1 MVAIFTG
8 HGFGTFGATWAQPGA
23 GGGRLGQS
31 RETYAINAATGNL
44 VIQALDESLI
54 NKGLAATALRTYNSR
69 GQLSGVG
76 QDGWAT
82 GYERS
87 VQLEGA
93 LDSVGSV
100 VRLFRGDGEERVFAF
115 DAARGYYLSTA
126 GDGAHD
132 TIAWDGDG
140 WVLGDGSTRR
150 METYYSETSNPA
162 ERLRMDGF
170 IEDGQQWL
178 VRHDAQGRVSEVV
191 SAIGY
196 PNGDAILYSY
206 VGNTTQLAGIA
217 TRENGVVRTQV
228 TYGYDSVGRLS
239 WVQTDLTPG
248 NAGDNIWD
256 EANAAANNGRLYRT
270 RYTYVSESASDLRI
284 ASVTT
289 GDGAVVSYTYESDGA
304 GGWRVKTVTEGSA
317 ADGSART
324 LSFHYGAGVTDV
336 VDASGRTWTYRYDA
350 EKQLTEVLAP
360 AVNGQR
366 QSTRYAYDAAGNVTR
381 ITTSALS
388 VDSGALVDIEEQRFR
403 YDSNGN
409 RIQQRDLLGN
419 IVAWTYNQAN
429 QVTSETRYTVADTDG
444 LDADEAGNATSP
456 AGALVTRYVYE
467 HDWSDRLLYV
477 VNAAGEVQE
486 FNYGGN
492 GALWGVLVSERRYLG
507 ECYTGTTFTRA
518 ALEAWGTDAAAQRR
532 ANSSLT
538 TYAYDAKGQ
547 LQKRIDYASVN
558 ASGTGIPD
566 VAMTI
571 THYSHDAQGL
581 LRQSVV
587 SRGAGRETNGALAGS
602 EVTDYVYDGMGRLLS
617 VLKRDAATAID
628 NDAQTLQTTYSY
640 LDASNRIQVTQD
652 NGLTRIE
659 ARNRAGDLL
668 AVSLA
673 GVVDGATENRISRN
687 YFDEHGRLRAS
698 EDAAGGRSYFFYDEA
713 GRLVAT
719 VDSTGAV
726 ARTEYDAAG
735 RVMRTTRYATRV
747 STQDWLTVNTAPGG
761 QDPLLQT
768 ATVGKRELVF
778 ASAQPASL
786 TGQQAWMALTGEDR
800 VAQMSYDAA
809 GRLILASDNAGSEV
823 SYEYDGANRLV
834 RTTQWGDWIY
844 GGGFGFET
852 MSRSIG
858 RPRPTRD
865 SRVTRMFYDDAGR
878 LEATLDAEGYL
889 SRSVYDAGGRVV
901 KTIRYAT
908 QTSRN
913 DRANGALATLLQTVT
928 TTTPELAAKDQ
939 VTRYFHDVRGRQIGM
954 LDAEGYLSEQI
965 HDEQNNQRASRE
977 YAKQLAGLNG
987 AESFSSLRAMALAGA
1002 PADAYRESQSSFNA
1016 LGQLVLTRNHE
1027 GTVSRF
1033 SYNEAGQLVKTEAAF
1048 GTSEVRANGQR
1059 YDVFGN
1065 LIGEL
1070 NGDAAAHLQVDMTE
1084 SALDALYA
1092 QSGVRHRYDAL
1103 GRRIESVDALGNKT
1117 WTIHDTVGNRK
1128 FVVRGVEDA
1137 QGIRNALGEVSEIR
1151 LNAFGETIDTLAY
1164 DGRIVLAQP
1173 GDRTSAV
1180 NALGQLVAME
1190 GRSNHTRFS
1199 YDTGGRLTSQVDIGG
1214 LETSYSYSRYGE
1226 RQGVY
1231 RQSLQGEWLSQAE
1244 YRYDKR
1250 GLLVATSEYA
1260 NNAQD
1265 RYASIVY
1272 DAFGRAVQT
1281 IDARGV
1287 TRSSA
1292 YDRRGRQISV
1302 TTAHGGGPDIVTS
1315 TRYDAFD
1322 RVLSHTDAL
1331 GNVTQYSHSDSARS
1345 TTMTTPEGVILTS
1358 LRNAHGQ
1365 TIETRQP
1372 LPDGTVAVSR
1382 STYDNRGLLVQSTDA
1397 LGNATTHAYDARGLL
1412 LRTTDATGRA
1422 VAYTYDAAGRS
1433 LSRIEDPDGLRL
1445 TTRYAYDGQ
1454 GRALEV
1460 TDAAGRLTRM
1470 QYDRKGQL
1478 IELAVDPEGLNLR
1491 TTYTWTELGREL
1503 TVTQGAGT
1511 AAARTTAYEYDGE
1524 GRRLAEIV
1532 DPNGLALRT
1541 EYSYDQSGNVI
1552 MRRGYGGDMR
1562 YAYDALGRLRYSIDA
1577 MGGIRETSYDRNG
1590 RVVAQRAYARALDLS
1605 GYGATSLVGME
1616 VADLIAAAGLAD
1628 DTRDLVGYTVHDRDG
1643 RARLSINGKGEMV
1656 EAVYDTAGRKVADK
1670 AHGQRLVLTPVLRQ
1684 GLTEGTLLASDVL
1697 AHLPAT
1703 GDVSIT
1709 RYFHDAMARL
1719 IYTVNSVGGMTRMWY
1734 DAAGRVE
1741 KVRTF
1746 AKPANIAGLSTATIG
1761 SLDSQI
1767 DWAAGYEGESRI
1779 YDAVGRVKFQLSAD
1793 GVLQETRYDGSGQ
1806 VVVSLRYLKRALP
1819 GWDQVDPLLDTQA
1832 ASNTPSSTGD
1842 TVFASDLAA
1851 FVAANERHAAAAFN
1865 VYDQAGRLR
1874 LQLTRIGTSNTHG
1887 LDIVSAS
1894 MLERTYDAAGRVEA
1908 IHMHTQQFSSNIV
1921 AGLRDRMYQG
1931 TAVEADF
1938 ASRLAITRPTAQ
1950 VQRMV
1955 YDAAGREVYKID
1967 GANGVLATTYT
1978 AQGLVSA
1985 TRRHASALATNVQMT
2000 AASIA
2005 SALSA
2010 SNRDVVEHA
2019 VYDAAG
2025 RMKFRVLGDGAVEET
2040 RYDGM
2045 GRVMATLQYSA
2056 RLNAS
2061 QMAVVASGS
2070 ATESNFST
2078 FVAANENGA
2087 RVQSQHYDEA
2097 GRIRYTTTR
2106 TASGNA
2112 QVSET
2117 AYDGFGRVVASTQY
2131 GVEIAYQ
2138 PGAHATTIES
2148 AVNAALSANPAQRAL
2163 QMRTTK
2169 TFHDAEGKPRFVMD
2183 ASGALSEQRYD
2194 AIGRLVETIV
2204 YGVRPP
2210 ASAATDTASLVAW
2223 AQAQPGSSLRRT
2235 TNAYDLSGN
2244 VILRTDNLGQK
2255 ERFEYDAAG
2264 NQVAH
2269 IDRSGAM
2276 WRYRYDLAGRRIAEI
2291 SPPVSVSVANPTAA
2305 SGGSITTTVRSIETR
2320 YQYDGARNVIART
2333 DDATGPEPRVTTY
2346 VYDARGL
2353 QLRTILPNPVTGAP
2367 GTDTI
2372 EVIYDALGLA
2382 VAEKD
2387 ALGQW
2392 QYKVYDNQGRVVY
2405 DVDQAMQVTTHE
2417 YDALGGEI
2425 RTIRHAN
2432 ALNVAGLQQAGWSH
2446 GNGLSIAQVQAG
2458 LTLSAQDRAIESQY
2472 DLLGRKTQVMQEA
2485 VAYLRRDGTS
2495 GIGRPT
2501 MRSAYNTYGE
2511 VIRTSVLVEGDPG
2524 QVGAVWA
2531 ETRHFFDALGRETVS
2546 IDAEGYVSEQSYNV
2560 YGEIDR
2566 KTEYARR
2573 LSPAVLA
2580 SLGSDVPPA
2589 MPSPGDL
2596 TIGHDRT
2603 WRYEFDVLGR
2613 IGKETFQR
2621 TLLAVDG
2628 TLQVLAVN
2636 VLFGYDAEGR
2646 VTSTQDA
2653 LGTTRTTYD
2662 ALGRMTSV
2670 KRPGRDVVVS
2680 DADTLLL
2687 QQANHLGTAALYT
2700 QRSPYTVLA
2709 YDAFGNV
2716 SQARQ
2721 YANGMEGGTDAVNDR
2736 ISETRY
2742 DRRGRVI
2749 EERDVSMGITV
2760 TRQYD
2765 AKDRLI
2771 EVRTQLKGGSDPTD
2785 TTRQVESNITT
2796 TYAYD
2801 EVGRQLST
2809 QTLRERF
2816 VIASNGTRTTTGT
2829 FTDSAEATRYNAF
2842 GEIVANDDRVDTA
2855 FAAGTPHAQYVY
2867 DQAGRVLRSNAQGGV
2882 WREYGYDL
2890 AGRGIRVTQRSFVT
2904 DAAGVQR
2911 VVDAVS
2917 DSRVDALGRVVF
2929 QRLAS
2934 NSDDV
2939 SQRPELQREY
2949 DRWGNTIRLVDARGF
2964 ETQYRYNDQ
2973 NKLVQE
2979 IRPEVK
2985 VVNRDGTEVR
2995 MRPTITNEYDA
3006 HGRVVATKDANGNVD
3021 RYTYDHAGRLVS
3033 STDALGKVTRFA
3045 YDIFDNERFRQ
3056 DPRGYL
3062 TGKRY
3067 DRAGRVT
3074 SHGDFLATTST
3085 QRGWT
3090 TLETIGVHGAGDRWS
3105 TTNGE
3110 GNTARYD
3117 YDSRRQLLASRSAAG
3132 VTKTYDYDLGGRKTR
3147 ETNGNADRWRFV
3159 LGMQDVNGVISVP
3172 GPWHTVWVPSTIPH
3186 EPGSYQTRPID
3197 PYAGP
3202 GVRKDREG
3210 ELVFLNEQTWDYDY
3224 FGRLIDHNDL
3234 GGADYDY
3241 YYHAETGQLLL
3252 MTRDEASTQSVTVG
3266 NVQGTSPT
3274 PASVVLDNVDGAA
3287 STISSISGNLQASH
3301 RAHIYYASGLLKE
3314 IREGANWTRYAY
3326 DANGNRT
3333 MEETHT
3339 RDGGGNLVHM
3349 RTITTYDSNNRVS
3362 LVRQYDVASGH
3373 EQMTV
3378 RYSYDAN
3385 GNRRRVTT
3393 LNSQQHL
3400 TFGGIASDIEAY
3412 AGQSM
3417 PVRHYADAIQRLA
3430 PETTFDVTLTLAD
3443 GSPLPSWLIWDPVA
3457 RTLQG
3462 TPPSA
3467 QNIELLFNAVSPDDQ
3482 MVVTKKFRLNVLP
3495 SRPPQLT
3502 HVDTPPWTQSLDFAT
3517 PDWTFQAASAFMDP
3531 EGQPLVYS
3539 ARLRVGAGFAPLP
3552 SGTSIDPQT
3561 GVITGLPPIGS
3572 YQIEVTATDVH
3583 QQSVSRILF
3592 LDVESMPW
3600 GFMMNAGQDANFH
3613 LDGILG
3619 TRAGSPPTQ
3628 WRILYPKGAYA
3639 SWLTLQNQAGAPVLV
3654 GTAPSWY
3661 LTFHVEISG
3670 TFLDGSTASR
3680 RVSVQVLSSGGGGDE
3695 LEINRI
3701 APPASSPVLN
3711 VRSDATLAAPT
3722 TTNTTVLP
3730 IDNIYDD
3737 GGDGSYGGGGGGGG
3751 ASTPTTPGA
3760 GYVYLPGQARSF
3772 WYDYDAENRV
3782 VISHGRLV
3790 GGQIMIGV
3798 NGQYEKDLSLRFQ
3811 YDDSGYEY
3819 ARYFM
3824 QNGSEKQ
3831 QRVDY
3836 NLRGQ
3841 RSRGY
3846 SVAAVGGSTYNEQLT
3861 YDKAGRLIQRGDVQ
3875 AGSVS
3880 RGERYVYDADGR
3892 VLSQTNFIGTAN
3904 KSKTTYAYHYGM
3916 DGILASN
3923 AYENYDGTFYQLTY
3937 SYEYKAQ
3944 EGYLETRVN
3953 GWGRIDDGHF
3963 TPAATTS
3970 TYDQWG
3976 RRTAVHD
3983 GKQRLFAYDMSGGIL
3998 QRTDTSSY
4006 YRTTRYAYVNGQ
4018 QVAATNSG
4026 YIDLTS
4032 RMTAYQSGDNGV
4044 SSATVVAGDT
4054 LRSIAQRMYG
4064 NEGLWYVLASA
4075 NGMEE
4080 SQSLTPGM
4088 TLRVPDVKVNSN
4100 DSTTFKPYNPAEII
4114 GSTTPQVDYVPPPP
4128 PKKNCGQIVLMIV
4141 AVVVAVVV
4149 TVFTAGA
4156 MAAPASAGLAAIMST
4171 GAAVLAG
4178 TAVVGGVAM
4187 AAGTMMAIAAVA
4199 GVAGALAS
4207 QLVMMAGDKDYKFD
4221 WGAVALGG
4229 LTSAFAAGLGNV
4241 LSGGAQG
4248 AAKAAQL
4255 AKEGK
4260 TLTTSTV
4267 GFFNAN
4273 AWAKGAATAVG
4284 KNLVNYGGNWAL
4296 NRIDPSRPRDGEK
4309 FSWAKM
4315 AGQAVSGAIT
4325 AELGGL
4331 LKFDKVKDPTTLQA
4345 IGYESRQILTDTAV
4359 GFVDSALTHN
4369 IASALGEEGRPDY
4382 GQMAIDAFGN
4392 ALAQSAVRGLTAIGT
4407 AREEKKARAAQY
4419 KQFFKDAQSRFDPN
4433 EDIWG
4438 NPRQQIED
4446 SPLAPGDHDALD
4458 LFASADGEMTVDS
4471 HRSWGDRP
4479 VPEWDK
4485 DSVSLALMWY
4495 KNNQLTESE
4504 ALGLKA
4510 FLKENGFKVSVS
4522 DDGTSTFTDHDYK
4535 AAQLYLIDPE
4545 LAKSVHDYKKWSPG
4559 AYDYTTDDFVS
4570 EIQAIVGVKQDGVYG
4585 SGTERA
4591 LSRFVTGMDEGSP
4604 ASTSNLLDRVL
4615 IDTNNAA
4622 YKKLTPQQKFIV
4634 SIYPHA
4640 VAASESTGMSMEL
4653 MLAQAAQETGW
4664 GAKVLKGSNNL
4675 FNIKANGGWD
4685 GAKKSYYVWEEVNG
4699 KKVWMHQNFRVYDS
4713 FEESFADR
4721 FNFLKGNSRYAR
4733 AGLFDANVLGNFE
4746 MEAMALKKG
4755 GYATA
4760 SDYVSALKGVMN
4772 GRTMRGALKYIASH
4786 SSQVGA
4792 TSNGFSS
4799 GALNPSVESIANGFD
4814 LQSCISVLRG
4824 NAHASSTG
4832 YCARYVRWG
4841 LEAGGINTAG
4851 RPGHAKYYGSFLE
4864 SRGFSPVSNYNVS
4877 RPQVG
4882 DVAVFQQRYQG
4893 HSGHIQMYDGTRW
4906 ISDFNQNRFLP
4917 GSKYA
4922 NVPFTVY
4929 RYTGK

>member
-8 HGFGTFGATWAQPGA
+8 HGFGTFGATWAQSGA

-44 VIQALDESLI
+44 VIQTLDESLI

-115 DAARGYYLSTA
+115 DAARGYYLNTA

-140 WVLGDGSTRR
+140 WVLIDGSTRR

-191 SAIGY
+191 STIGY

-304 GGWRVKTVTEGSA
+304 GGWRVKTVTEGST

-366 QSTRYAYDAAGNVTR
+366 QSTRYVYDAAGNVSR
-381 ITTSALS
+381 ITTSALT

-409 RIQQRDLLGN
+409 RIQQRDLIGN

-444 LDADEAGNATSP
+444 LDADQAGNWTSP
-456 AGALVTRYVYE
+456 GGALVTRYVYE

-507 ECYTGTTFTRA
+507 ERYTGTVFTRA
-518 ALEAWGTDAAAQRR
+518 ALEAWGTDATTQRR

-558 ASGTGIPD
+558 ASGAGVPD
-566 VAMTI
+566 AAMTI

-617 VLKRDAATAID
+617 VLKRDASTAID
-628 NDAQTLQTTYSY
+628 NDAKTLQTTYSY
-640 LDASNRIQVTQD
+640 LDASNRIQVSQD

-673 GVVDGATENRISRN
+673 GVVDGQAENRISRN

-726 ARTEYDAAG
+726 ARTEYDAGG

-747 STQDWLTVNTAPGG
+747 STQDWLTVNTVSGG

-786 TGQQAWMALTGEDR
+786 TGQQAWVALTGEDR

-809 GRLILASDNAGSEV
+809 GRLILASDNAGSDV

-865 SRVTRMFYDDAGR
+865 SRVNRMFYDDAGR

-939 VTRYFHDVRGRQIGM
+939 VTRYFHDARGRQIGM

-965 HDEQNNQRASRE
+965 HDEQNNQRAGRE
-977 YAKQLAGLNG
+977 YAKQLTGLNG
-987 AESFSSLRAMALAGA
+987 AESFSSLRAMALTGA
-1002 PADAYRESQSSFNA
+1002 PAEAYRESQSSFNA

-1070 NGDAAAHLQVDMTE
+1070 NGDAAAQLQVDMTE

-1281 IDARGV
+1281 VDARGV

-1292 YDRRGRQISV
+1292 YDRLGRQISV
-1302 TTAHGGGPDIVTS
+1302 TTSHADGSDIVTS

-1322 RVLSHTDAL
+1322 RVLSQTDAL
-1331 GNVTQYSHSDSARS
+1331 GNVTQYSHSDSASS
-1345 TTMTTPEGVILTS
+1345 TTVTTPEGVILTS
-1358 LRNAHGQ
+1358 VRNAHGQ
-1365 TIETRQP
+1365 TIEVRQP
-1372 LPDGTVAVSR
+1372 LADGTVAVSR

-1397 LGNATTHAYDARGLL
+1397 LGNITTHAYDARGQL

-1422 VAYTYDAAGRS
+1422 VAYAYDAAGRT

-1454 GRALEV
+1454 GRTLEV
-1460 TDAAGRLTRM
+1460 TDAAGRLSRM

-1478 IELAVDPEGLNLR
+1478 VELSVDPNGLNLR
-1491 TTYTWTELGREL
+1491 TTYAWTVLGREL

-1511 AAARTTAYEYDGE
+1511 PAARTVAYEYDGE
-1524 GRRLAEIV
+1524 GRRLAEII

-1541 EYSYDQSGNVI
+1541 DYSYDQSGNVL

-1562 YAYDALGRLRYSIDA
+1562 YAYDALNRLRYSIDA
-1577 MGGIRETSYDRNG
+1577 MGGIRETTYDRNG

-1643 RARLSINGKGEMV
+1643 RVRLSINGKGEMV

-1670 AHGQRLVLTPVLRQ
+1670 AYGQRLVLTPVLRQ

-1697 AHLPAT
+1697 AHLPTT

-1761 SLDSQI
+1761 SLDAQI

-1832 ASNTPSSTGD
+1832 ASSTPSSTGD

-1874 LQLTRIGTSNTHG
+1874 LQLTRIGPSNTHG

-1908 IHMHTQQFSSNIV
+1908 IHVHTQQFSSNFV

-1985 TRRHASALATNVQMT
+1985 TRRHASALATTVQMT

-2025 RMKFRVLGDGAVEET
+2025 RLKFRMLGDGAVEET

-2056 RLNAS
+2056 RLDAS

-2070 ATESNFST
+2070 ATESNFSA

-2106 TASGNA
+2106 TASGSV

-2117 AYDGFGRVVASTQY
+2117 AYDGLGRVVASTQY

-2244 VILRTDNLGQK
+2244 VILRTDNLGQN

-2291 SPPVSVSVANPTAA
+2291 SPPVSVSVANATAA

-2346 VYDARGL
+2346 VYDARGR
-2353 QLRTILPNPVTGAP
+2353 QVRTILPNPVTGGP

-2425 RTIRHAN
+2425 KTIRHAN
-2432 ALNVAGLQQAGWSH
+2432 ALNVAGFQQAGWSH

-2485 VAYLRRDGTS
+2485 VAYVRRDGTS

-2501 MRSAYNTYGE
+2501 MRSTYNTYGE

-2524 QVGAVWA
+2524 QVGAIWA

-2589 MPSPGDL
+2589 MPPPGDV

-2603 WRYEFDVLGR
+2603 WTYEFDVLGR

-2628 TLQVLAVN
+2628 TLQVHAVN
-2636 VLFGYDAEGR
+2636 ALFGYDAEGR
-2646 VTSTQDA
+2646 VTSTEDA

-2749 EERDVSMGITV
+2749 EERDMSMGITV

-2785 TTRQVESNITT
+2785 ATRQVESNITT

-2801 EVGRQLST
+2801 AVGRQLST
-2809 QTLRERF
+2809 QTLRERI
-2816 VIASNGTRTTTGT
+2816 VIASNGTRTAAGI

-2882 WREYGYDL
+2882 WREYGHDL
-2890 AGRGIRVTQRSFVT
+2890 AGRGIRVTQKSFVT

-2917 DSRVDALGRVVF
+2917 DSRVDALGRVVY

-2949 DRWGNTIRLVDARGF
+2949 DRWGNTIRMVDARGF

-3252 MTRDEASTQSVTVG
+3252 MTRDEASTQSITVR

-3274 PASVVLDNVDGAA
+3274 PASVVQDSVDGAA
-3287 STISSISGNLQASH
+3287 GTTGSISSNLQASQ

-3314 IREGANWTRYAY
+3314 IREGTNWTRYAY

-3333 MEETHT
+3333 MEETYT

-3417 PVRHYADAIQRLA
+3417 PVRHYADSIQRLA

-3443 GSPLPSWLIWDPVA
+3443 GSPLPLWLIWDPVA

-3467 QNIELLFNAVSPDDQ
+3467 QSIELLFKAVSPDDQ
-3482 MVVTKKFRLNVLP
+3482 MAVTKKFRLNVLP

-3502 HVDTPPWTQSLDFAT
+3502 YTDTTPWRQSLDFAT

-3552 SGTSIDPQT
+3552 SGMSIDPQT

-3583 QQSVSRILF
+3583 QQSVSKILF

-3619 TRAGSPPTQ
+3619 TRAGSSPTQ
-3628 WRILYPKGAYA
+3628 WRILYPNGAYA
-3639 SWLTLQNQAGAPVLV
+3639 GWLTLENQSGTPVLV

-3670 TFLDGSTASR
+3670 TFPDGSTASR

-3701 APPASSPVLN
+3701 APPTSSSVLN

-3722 TTNTTVLP
+3722 TTNTVLP

-3751 ASTPTTPGA
+3751 GGGVSTPTTPGA

-3790 GGQIMIGV
+3790 DGQIMIGV
-3798 NGQYEKDLSLRFQ
+3798 NGQYEKDLSLRFK
-3811 YDDSGYEY
+3811 YDDSGYES
-3819 ARYFM
+3819 ARFFM

-3846 SVAAVGGSTYNEQLT
+3846 SVAEVGGSTYNEQLT

-3892 VLSQTNFIGTAN
+3892 VLSQTNFVGTTN

-3923 AYENYDGTFYQLTY
+3923 AYENYDGTSYQLTY

-3944 EGYLETRVN
+3944 ESYLETRVN

-4080 SQSLTPGM
+4080 LASLTPGM

-4100 DSTTFKPYNPAEII
+4100 DASTFKPYNPAEII

-4284 KNLVNYGGNWAL
+4284 KNLVNYGGTWAL

-4309 FSWAKM
+4309 FSWAKL
-4315 AGQAVSGAIT
+4315 AGQAVSSAIT

-4331 LKFDKVKDPTTLQA
+4331 FKIDKVENPTVLQS
-4345 IGYESRQILTDTAV
+4345 IGYESRQILTDTGV
-4359 GFVDSALTHN
+4359 GFVDGALSYN
-4369 IASALGEEGRPDY
+4369 ITSLLGEEGRPDY
-4382 GQMAIDAFGN
+4382 GQMAFDAFGG
-4392 ALAQSAVRGLTAIGT
+4392 ALGQSAIRGLSSIGNVR
-4407 AREEKKARAAQY
+4407 AEKKARQEHY
-4419 KQFFKDAQSRFDPN
+4419 KKLFKDAQNLFDPN
-4433 EDIWG
+4433 EDVFG
-4438 NPRQQIED
+4438 NPRQGLQPGED
-4446 SPLAPGDHDALD
+4446 FND
-4458 LFASADGEMTVDS
+4458 LASAEDA
-4471 HRSWGDRP
+4471 RP
-4479 VPEWDK
+4479 VHRGPRHAK
-4485 DSVSLALMWY
+4485 DWGRGPMAP
-4495 KNNQLTESE
+4495 
-4504 ALGLKA
+4504 
-4510 FLKENGFKVSVS
+4510 S
-4522 DDGTSTFTDHDYK
+4522 DDMLFDDAGIDPFDDGLSGGGDPKQKQADAATMKYLLGENAKSKYGITSTWMQGVFRDVLSRNGLVDPALAE
-4535 AAQLYLIDPE
+4535 AAKNGTPVFMGVL
-4545 LAKSVHDYKKWSPG
+4545 SPG
-4559 AYDYTTDDFVS
+4559 
-4570 EIQAIVGVKQDGVYG
+4570 EITAARLFDLDPYIAEKSSGFAPASMLDVKAKQYFEAMQGILGIEKTGVYDAE
-4585 SGTERA
+4585 TNAA
-4591 LSRFVTGMDEGSP
+4591 LSKYIKEFRNDFYGAGKKAD
-4604 ASTSNLLDRVL
+4604 ASTSGASSN
-4615 IDTNNAA
+4615 
-4622 YKKLTPQQKFIV
+4622 QKEVRPSGKAWV
-4634 SIYPHA
+4634 SEFPDPKSISALSDEFRPK
-4640 VAASESTGMSMEL
+4640 
-4653 MLAQAAQETGW
+4653 AQAFLDALKRGGVEVEINATLRPKQRSYLMHYAQEIRNGRISPD
-4664 GAKVLKGSNNL
+4664 KVPPYKDGSVK
-4675 FNIKANGGWD
+4675 IDWAHRDKD
-4685 GAKKSYYVWEEVNG
+4685 GNPNFVSAKKSAEDMAKAYGLGRRPVALNSNHNPGSAMDIEITNYVG
-4699 KKVWMHQNFRVYDS
+4699 KSVAIDGGVIKIKTFSDVV
-4713 FEESFADR
+4713 
-4721 FNFLKGNSRYAR
+4721 KIGNSFGVKWYGAK
-4733 AGLFDANVLGNFE
+4733 DAVHWSL
-4746 MEAMALKKG
+4746 
-4755 GYATA
+4755 T
-4760 SDYVSALKGVMN
+4760 
-4772 GRTMRGALKYIASH
+4772 GR
-4786 SSQVGA
+4786 
-4792 TSNGFSS
+4792 
-4799 GALNPSVESIANGFD
+4799 
-4814 LQSCISVLRG
+4814 
-4824 NAHASSTG
+4824 
-4832 YCARYVRWG
+4832 
-4841 LEAGGINTAG
+4841 
-4851 RPGHAKYYGSFLE
+4851 
-4864 SRGFSPVSNYNVS
+4864 
-4877 RPQVG
+4877 
-4882 DVAVFQQRYQG
+4882 
-4893 HSGHIQMYDGTRW
+4893 
-4906 ISDFNQNRFLP
+4906 
-4917 GSKYA
+4917 
-4922 NVPFTVY
+4922 
-4929 RYTGK
+4929 